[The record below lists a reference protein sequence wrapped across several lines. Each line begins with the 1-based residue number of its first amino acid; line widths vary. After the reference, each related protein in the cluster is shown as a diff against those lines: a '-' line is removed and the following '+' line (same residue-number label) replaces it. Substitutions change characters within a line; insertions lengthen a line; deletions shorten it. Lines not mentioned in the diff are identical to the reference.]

1 MRYNDYKFDL
11 AVALRMG
18 SVTIYDSRAPS
29 SFRQLSVLDPAAIGK
44 AMREAAFP
52 RLPFVDLPTPAATGS
67 NLPAGP
73 GLAEA
78 AGASSVGNL
87 YRTAA
92 LVTAI
97 SDGYE
102 ARFLGTSPTAD
113 FFGPSEYIAF
123 HPMLSSRHPYGSLE
137 NPPKPE
143 HTLLIAPWQDP
154 EMLGQAVLNVFAM
167 AGPPVNKGMLS
178 VFDPPTPKRRTV
190 LHRAATGE
198 PGEDLPA
205 RKPRNVNPVDTAG
218 VTPLMLVAKA
228 GEQET
233 AFRLLDWGADQ
244 DLRDRLGLSALH
256 HAAAGGH
263 AAVIGVLMES
273 GADPD
278 QPDHYGRTPLHLA
291 AARGHAPAVARLLAG
306 RASPNAQDRLYS
318 STPLHLAVRGNH
330 RTLLP
335 LLTGAGA
342 DIDSANEA
350 GRTAL
355 HVAAAYGYRQL
366 VRDLIATGA
375 DVNRQDQR
383 GEAPL
388 HRSTFYQ
395 HLECVA
401 TLLEAGADP
410 GTSDYQGTTPLHVA
424 ARMNRG
430 RAIHLLLNAGA
441 DVGAINQ
448 EGLTSLDLAMVNLHE
463 VVNRWQSHLEGTVG
477 TGWEHNSE
485 AVEILLEHGANLDP
499 LRIPVGD
506 RHVLWPH
513 LTPSDLLL
521 PTGDIDYAKL
531 PGLPE
536 SMKKRLPKKDRWNH
550 SPLNTVVTLNSLLH
564 DAVNKGMPQLVKTLL
579 KYGASPDT
587 AVRINFPPLHLA
599 AGTGNRELVDILLQY
614 GADLETP
621 WTNAPDGRYDPLRNN
636 WERLKREFP
645 HLEYDKRM
653 GRVFGNMGTALD
665 EATNRGQVEM
675 VRHLLE
681 WGAVPL
687 PDLTRIP
694 RNWGIPHD
702 TYMEIMNR
710 GLSHLAPEV
719 PDTYERLL
727 LRHLFFYNAPS
738 ELLEAMTEVFRDFGL
753 IP

>member
-1 MRYNDYKFDL
+1 MRYDDYKFDL
-11 AVALRMG
+11 AVVLRMG
-18 SVTIYDSRAPS
+18 LVTIYDSRAPS
-29 SFRQLSVLDPAAIGK
+29 SFKQLPVLDPAAIGK
-44 AMREAAFP
+44 AMLETAFP

-67 NLPAGP
+67 NLPARP

-87 YRTAA
+87 DRTAV

-113 FFGPSEYIAF
+113 FFGPSDYIAF
-123 HPMLSSRHPYGSLE
+123 HPMLSSRHPYGSLQ
-137 NPPKPE
+137 NPPRPE
-143 HTLLIAPWQDP
+143 HTLLIAPWRDP
-154 EMLGQAVLNVFAM
+154 EMLGQAVLNIFAM
-167 AGPPVNKGMLS
+167 AGPPVNKGMVS
-178 VFDPPTPKRRTV
+178 VFDPPAPKRRTA
-190 LHRAATGE
+190 LHRFASGGPE
-198 PGEDLPA
+198 EDLPA

-218 VTPLMLVAKA
+218 VTPLMLAAKA
-228 GEQET
+228 GKRE
-233 AFRLLDWGADQ
+233 AASRLLDWGADL
-244 DLRDRLGLSALH
+244 DSRDRLGLSALH
-256 HAAAGGH
+256 HAATGGH
-263 AAVIGVLMES
+263 AAVIGVLLEA

-278 QPDHYGRTPLHLA
+278 QVDHYGCTPVHLA
-291 AARGHAPAVARLLAG
+291 AGRGHGAAVTRLLVG

-318 STPLHLAVRGNH
+318 STPLHLAVRDNH
-330 RTLLP
+330 RALLP

-342 DIDSANEA
+342 DIDVVNEA

-355 HVAAAYGYRQL
+355 HVAAAYGYPEL
-366 VRDLIATGA
+366 VRELIAAGS

-383 GEAPL
+383 GESPL

-401 TLLEAGADP
+401 ALLEAGADP
-410 GTSDYQGTTPLHVA
+410 GAADHQGNAPLHVA
-424 ARMNRG
+424 ARMNRD
-430 RAIHLLLNAGA
+430 RAIHLLLDAGA
-441 DVGAINQ
+441 DIDAINE
-448 EGLTSLDLAMVNLHE
+448 EGLTPLDLSMFNVHE
-463 VVNRWQSHLEGTVG
+463 VVNRWQSHLEGTIG

-513 LTPSDLLL
+513 LTPTDLLL

-536 SMKKRLPKKDRWNH
+536 SMKKQLPKKDRWNH
-550 SPLNTVVTLNSLLH
+550 SPLNYVVTRNSLLH
-564 DAVNKGMPQLVKTLL
+564 DAVNKEMPQLVEILL
-579 KYGASPDT
+579 KHDASPDT
-587 AVRINFPPLHLA
+587 AVRNYFPPLHLA
-599 AGTGNRELVDILLQY
+599 AGLGNRELVDILLQY

-621 WTNAPDGRYDPLRNN
+621 WTNAPDGRCDPLRNA
-636 WERLKREFP
+636 WQRLKREFP
-645 HLEYDKRM
+645 HLEYDNRM

-681 WGAVPL
+681 RGAVPL

-694 RNWGIPHD
+694 RNWGIPRD
-702 TYMEIMNR
+702 TYMEMMNR
-710 GLSHLAPEV
+710 GLSHLAPEI

-727 LRHLFFYNAPS
+727 LRHLLFDNAPS